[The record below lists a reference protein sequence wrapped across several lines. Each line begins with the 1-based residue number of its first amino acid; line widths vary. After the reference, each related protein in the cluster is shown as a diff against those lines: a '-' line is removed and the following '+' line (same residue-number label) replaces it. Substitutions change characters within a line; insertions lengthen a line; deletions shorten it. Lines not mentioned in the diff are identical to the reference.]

1 MMDIGSIS
9 KLIAIAE
16 KAIEVSEQEAARKE
30 ARENLNAAY
39 DHWKEANGIDHVE
52 TDSAAWDIMMGA
64 TASEYALL
72 ATAQSAEKNAKRRL
86 ATAIRRYRHG

>member
-1 MMDIGSIS
+1 MTDIASIS
-9 KLIAIAE
+9 KLLSIAE
-16 KAIEVSEQEAARKE
+16 KAIEVSDREAARKE

-39 DHWKEANGIDHVE
+39 DRWKDANGIDHVD

-64 TASEYALL
+64 TESEYAVF
-72 ATAQSAEKNAKRRL
+72 ANAQSAEKNAKRRL

>member
-1 MMDIGSIS
+1 MTDIASIS
-9 KLIAIAE
+9 ELLAIAE
-16 KAIEVSEQEAARKE
+16 RAIEVSDRETARKE

-39 DHWKEANGIDHVE
+39 DRWKEANGIDHVE

-64 TASEYALL
+64 TESEYALL
-72 ATAQSAEKNAKRRL
+72 TDAQSAEKNAKRRL